1 MQPPTRSGLLLASCV
16 LPLSSFILR
25 KEVLMGFWNDP
36 RLREVLR
43 QVAIALLLA
52 LLSVLGYDQAVAK
65 RW

>member
-1 MQPPTRSGLLLASCV
+1 
-16 LPLSSFILR
+16 
-25 KEVLMGFWNDP
+25 MGFWNDP

-65 RW
+65 PRLAAAIRAIRE